1 MRSFA
6 EIAFRARQEAANI
19 YLLLARPRFRG
30 AISGALAFPNPKSAV
45 DALRGSEYAHSLEE
59 LANSLVAHRFP
70 ILGLEIQAGPDI
82 RWRRDYLHGMESDLA
97 YFRRIPYLDFKA
109 VGDHKL
115 IWELNRHQHLVLL
128 AQAYLF
134 TGNRVF

>member
-6 EIAFRARQEAANI
+6 EIAFRARQEAANL
-19 YLLLARPRFRG
+19 YLLLARPRFRD
-30 AISGALAFPNPKSAV
+30 AVPSELTLPNPKGVV
-45 DALRGSEYAHSLEE
+45 DALRGSEYAHSVEE
-59 LANSLVAHRFP
+59 LANNLLAHRFP
-70 ILGLEIQAGPDI
+70 ILGLEVQTGPEL
-82 RWRRDYLHGMESDLA
+82 RWRRDYVHGTESDPF

-128 AQAYLF
+128 AQAFLF
-134 TGNRVF
+134 TG